1 MVYDDLECIFEC
13 LNHPLCMSVNLGAEE
28 KLWCE
33 LLPSDKENNTKK
45 YYQKK
50 SSHHYYFEKLPCSSR
65 RCQNRG
71 TCLHTKRNYKLFEC
85 LCENGFS
92 GEYCE
97 KVEYSVAYFL
107 SILAPQR
114 LSESG
119 VVTLQIGSVTTSV
132 FCHVGDF
139 GCGDG
144 AWTLVMKIDG
154 SKLTFHYDS
163 NYWSNKEEYN
173 LPGGVTGFDSLETKL
188 PTYWNISF
196 SKICLGMK
204 INEELRFIV
213 IDKIADS
220 LYALIADGQYRSTN
234 LGPYRWKS
242 LIGSQGY
249 LQQHCNKEGFNLV
262 PESAYWKNKACKARI
277 GIFANNQNNCGD
289 VDSRIGFGTGGGGDR
304 NNTCGNDGGPR
315 HIKAMGYIL
324 VQ

>member
-1 MVYDDLECIFEC
+1 
-13 LNHPLCMSVNLGAEE
+13 
-28 KLWCE
+28 
-33 LLPSDKENNTKK
+33 
-45 YYQKK
+45 
-50 SSHHYYFEKLPCSSR
+50 
-65 RCQNRG
+65 
-71 TCLHTKRNYKLFEC
+71 
-85 LCENGFS
+85 
-92 GEYCE
+92 
-97 KVEYSVAYFL
+97 
-107 SILAPQR
+107 
-114 LSESG
+114 
-119 VVTLQIGSVTTSV
+119 
-132 FCHVGDF
+132 
-139 GCGDG
+139 
-144 AWTLVMKIDG
+144 MKIDG